1 MLTSGQMRAVYLCT
15 AGVGVLILLL
25 CLLAPRPVHRTP
37 ETAVSPQFDEAS
49 AIEYTRVLSE
59 AFPDRITG
67 SPASRRAAEFLR
79 AEFRRLGYRVDSPT
93 FSMWLA
99 GERVQGENLA
109 AQAQGDSP
117 QSIAVIAHYDG
128 QTTSHQAAED
138 NASGVGVMLEL
149 ARVLRQRPH
158 RRGLLFAATDAEEWG
173 MIGAR
178 QLVNFLKSQHTVA
191 VISIDYLNAGPAPAL
206 EINCAGQFGGYT
218 PLWLR
223 EMMVAAGEAQNVRV
237 QQATGFWEWIER
249 TTEVSAQDQ
258 GPLLRAGIPALN
270 VATLTKQVEASRAR
284 YHSFD
289 DVFPTGS
296 RDGFDPASFKM
307 LGATIEQAVATL
319 DSTALPAQ
327 GGANDFCLRA
337 GSVPQARDR
346 GAEAGLP
353 AARYLPGRVMAAMQ
367 LLGILPAILAAIF
380 AAQNLLNRKVESLA
394 WRFLNPLIGIIP
406 PGLAVLA
413 LYALTGA
420 NILKRY
426 ELYPATPK
434 DPFLYELP
442 ARVLVPLMLVLIG
455 GLVGLRKIP
464 DIAPIP
470 EGPGLGAQATRAST
484 NAFDVKKA
492 VLCIL
497 VVATALGALAVNPY
511 AMWFYLGGFT
521 YAALLLLPPSGLLN
535 RALNAALLL
544 VATLPLLALLYFYGQ
559 EIFLGWRILWYLVL
573 QAAYG
578 VWSPVAVGLFL
589 LSLVL
594 WVQLFWVSVVNSE
607 QG

>member
-1 MLTSGQMRAVYLCT
+1 MLTSGQKRAVTLCT
-15 AGVGVLILLL
+15 AGAGVLMLLL
-25 CLLAPRPVHRTP
+25 CLLAPRPVPRPP
-37 ETAVSPQFDEAS
+37 ETAISPQFDGAS
-49 AIEYTRVLSE
+49 AIGYTRVLSE
-59 AFPDRITG
+59 AFPDRVTG
-67 SPASRRAAEFLR
+67 SPGSRRAAEFLR

-93 FSMWLA
+93 FSMWLG

-109 AQAQGDSP
+109 ARAEGDS
-117 QSIAVIAHYDG
+117 QGSIAVIAHYDG
-128 QTTSHQAAED
+128 QLTSHQAAED
-138 NASGVGVMLEL
+138 NASGVGVLLEL

-158 RRGLLFAATDAEEWG
+158 HRGLLFAATDAEEWG

-178 QLVNFLKSQHTVA
+178 QLVGFLKSQQTVA

-206 EINCAGQFGGYT
+206 EINCGGQFGGYT

-223 EMMVAAGEAQNVRV
+223 EMMVAAGEAQHVRL
-237 QQATGFWEWIER
+237 QQATGFWEWVER

-289 DVFPTGS
+289 DVFPTAS
-296 RDGFDPASFKM
+296 QVGFDPASFKM

-327 GGANDFCLRA
+327 GGADDFCLPA
-337 GSVPQARDR
+337 GSVPEAPGR
-346 GAEAGLP
+346 GAQAGLP
-353 AARYLPGRVMAAMQ
+353 TARYLPGRVMAAMQ
-367 LLGILPAILAAIF
+367 LLGILPAILAAFF
-380 AAQNLLNRKVESLA
+380 AAHNLITRKVESLA
-394 WRFLNPLIGIIP
+394 RRFLRPLMGIIP
-406 PGLAVLA
+406 PALAVLA

-434 DPFLYELP
+434 DPFLYQLP
-442 ARVLVPLMLVLIG
+442 VRVLAPLLLVLIG
-455 GLVGLRKIP
+455 GFIGLRKIP

-470 EGPGLGAQATRAST
+470 GGPGLGAHATCAST
-484 NAFDVKKA
+484 NAFGVKKA
-492 VLCIL
+492 VLYIL

-544 VATLPLLALLYFYGQ
+544 AATVPLIALLYFYGQ
-559 EIFLGWRILWYLVL
+559 EIFLGWRILWYLIL

-589 LSLVL
+589 LSLVV
-594 WVQLFWVSVVNSE
+594 WVQLFWVSVVKSK
-607 QG
+607 